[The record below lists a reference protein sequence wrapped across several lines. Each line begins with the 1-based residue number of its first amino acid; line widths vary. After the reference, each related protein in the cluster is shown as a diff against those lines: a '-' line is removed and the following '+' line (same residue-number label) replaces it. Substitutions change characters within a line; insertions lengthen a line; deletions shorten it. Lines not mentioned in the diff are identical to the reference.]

1 VSYQALDENSVIT
14 YLQKTAEQ
22 VPKLAE
28 QGTPVAA
35 REVGDGNLNQVFIVD
50 TIIDSDIDS
59 DLIDAGT
66 NTIILKQALPYLRVA
81 GEDWQLT
88 RERMRFETQALL
100 RYGELTPALVP
111 TIYHHD
117 LDMSLVVMEYLDNFE
132 VMRKP
137 LTEGKRFA
145 DFASNIATFM
155 AQSHFF
161 TSDAFL
167 SSAEKKAQQA
177 AFINPEL
184 CKLQEDFVFTNPFM
198 SSEENRW
205 NPQLEPDI
213 IKLRQDGKL
222 KTIINRVKRDYM
234 TNAQAMLH
242 GDLHTGSLMVS
253 GSQTGNTLKVIDPE
267 FAFYGP
273 VAYDVGTLFANL
285 VLAAAAQVHHT
296 PDEKARREYQGYLLT
311 HIPTIWQQYATT
323 FDQLWQDNNQ
333 GDLSPKAY
341 WDFDGGAEAFAAFR
355 QQYIQDIL
363 TNSALHGGCELLR
376 RLMGIVSVYDLS
388 SIEDES
394 VRVIAERQALHIARK
409 WLTTPITDA
418 SQLAELASHIIV
430 NA

>member
-1 VSYQALDENSVIT
+1 MSYQALDETSVVA
-14 YLQKTAEQ
+14 YLQKTAEHA
-22 VPKLAE
+22 PKLAE
-28 QGTPVAA
+28 QLGASLSA

-50 TIIDSDIDS
+50 TGNS
-59 DLIDAGT
+59 
-66 NTIILKQALPYLRVA
+66 TIILKQALPYLRVA

-100 RYGELTPALVP
+100 RYGDLTPELVP
-111 TIYHHD
+111 AIYHHD
-117 LDMSLVVMEYLDNFE
+117 LNMSLVVMEYLDDFE

-145 DFASNIATFM
+145 NFASNIATFM

-184 CKLQEDFVFTNPFM
+184 CKLQEDFVFTNPFIA
-198 SSEENRW
+198 SEENRW

-213 IKLRQDGKL
+213 IALRQDGTL
-222 KTIINRVKRDYM
+222 KTIINRVKTDYM
-234 TNAQAMLH
+234 NNAQAMLH

-253 GSQTGNTLKVIDPE
+253 DTDLKVIDPE

-273 VAYDVGTLFANL
+273 VAYDIGTLFANI
-285 VLAAAAQVHHT
+285 VLAAASQVHHT
-296 PDEKARREYQGYLLT
+296 SNEQARRDYQGYLLE
-311 HIPTIWQQYATT
+311 HIPTIWQQYATM

-333 GDLSPKAY
+333 GDLSPAPY
-341 WDFDGGAEAFAAFR
+341 WDFDGGAEAFAEFR
-355 QQYIQDIL
+355 QQYLQDIL
-363 TNSALHGGCELLR
+363 KNSALHGGCELLR

-388 SIEDES
+388 SIADES
-394 VRVIAERQALHIARK
+394 VRVIAERHALHIAKK
-409 WLTTPITDA
+409 WLTTPITQA
-418 SQLAELASHIIV
+418 SQLAELASQIIV

>member
-1 VSYQALDENSVIT
+1 MSYQALNEKSAVD
-14 YLQKTAEQ
+14 YLQETAKQ
-22 VPKLAE
+22 VSTLAE
-28 QGTPVAA
+28 QLEPPLSA

-50 TIIDSDIDS
+50 T
-59 DLIDAGT
+59 GK
-66 NTIILKQALPYLRVA
+66 NTLILKQALPYLRVA

-100 RYGELTPALVP
+100 RYGELTPELVP

-117 LDMSLVVMEYLDNFE
+117 LEMSLVVMEYLDNFE

-137 LTEGKRFA
+137 ITEGKRFA
-145 DFASNIATFM
+145 NFADNIATFM
-155 AQSHFF
+155 ARSHFF

-198 SSEENRW
+198 TSEENRW

-213 IKLRQDGKL
+213 STLRQDGQL
-222 KTIINRVKRDYM
+222 KTIINHVKTDYM

-242 GDLHTGSLMVS
+242 GDLHTGSLMVND
-253 GSQTGNTLKVIDPE
+253 TALKVIDPE

-273 VAYDVGTLFANL
+273 VAYDVGTLFANI
-285 VLAAAAQVHHT
+285 VLAAASQVHHT
-296 PDEKARREYQGYLLT
+296 ADEKARQEYQQYLLE
-311 HIPTIWQQYATT
+311 HIPTIWQQYATL
-323 FDQLWQDNNQ
+323 FDQLWQDHNE

-341 WDFDGGAEAFAAFR
+341 WDFDSGEAAFAEFR

-363 TNSALHGGCELLR
+363 KNSALHGGCELLR

-388 SIEDES
+388 SITDES
-394 VRVIAERQALHIARK
+394 MRVIAERQALHIAKK

-418 SQLAELASHIIV
+418 SQLAELARQIILD
-430 NA
+430 A